1 MNFKS
6 FLTASILAGT
16 ALGAATASAVPITF
30 DFANNASNH
39 NPTYYNTLEL
49 SQGGLGLDV
58 TGSKAHWLFGQS
70 SAQVARSVNGLGV
83 RGGDS
88 NSEVDGESGDEILE
102 FDFSQEVE
110 IQSISFMFFDG
121 NDEAEI
127 FDYDARF
134 LWDEYVTT
142 ITKNE
147 TSTNSGVSSFTF
159 SDNFFTSLLGVGTT
173 DSGDNFTI
181 RSLTVNT
188 KTAAAVPEP
197 SVIGL
202 LGIGLIGLGLCRRRS
217 SSMQA

>member
-6 FLTASILAGT
+6 LLKAGIVAGG
-16 ALGAATASAVPITF
+16 ALGAAAASAVPVTF
-30 DFANNASNH
+30 DFANNASKNS
-39 NPTYYNTLEL
+39 PTYYNTLEL
-49 SQGGLGLDV
+49 SQGGLDLDV
-58 TGSKAHWLFGQS
+58 DGYRDGFWGLSD
-70 SAQVARSVNGLGV
+70 AQIARSVNGLGV
-83 RGGDS
+83 KGGDT
-88 NSEVDGESGDEILE
+88 NSEVDGGNGDELVV

-127 FDYDARF
+127 IDFDARLF
-134 LWDEYVTT
+134 WEKYVET
-142 ITKNE
+142 ITKDE
-147 TSTNSGVSSFTF
+147 TSTNAGVSSFTF

-173 DSGDNFTI
+173 DGGDNFTI

-188 KTAAAVPEP
+188 KTAASVPEP

-202 LGIGLIGLGLCRRRS
+202 LGIGLIGLGMCRRRS